1 MRIVHVLTRF
11 LRAGAEENTALTC
24 NAQAAAGHLVWVVHG
39 RDHDPRALDL
49 LDPRVRRIRVAAL
62 VAPPHPVRDA
72 AALAA
77 LALLFRRLRPDVV
90 HTHQSKAG
98 AIGRL
103 AARVARTPR
112 IVHGVHIVPFMD
124 APRAEAA
131 VYRWIEKLVGRFT
144 DAFIHVAPALKA
156 ACLEAGV
163 GRPDRHFV
171 APSGMDVA
179 AFRQAEIPDDAA
191 DLAAPLPGRDAPPR
205 ILLMTASLERRKRHA
220 EFLEMFR
227 RVVDAGPDVRLLL
240 AGAGEEEAA
249 IRAQVAALGLQPH
262 VRLLGLRDDVPRL
275 VRLADAGVLASA
287 HEGLPRSVIQY
298 VLGGLP
304 VVTTELAGVDAVV
317 RHGVN
322 GYLTPADD
330 LGAMAGPLVRLLTDE
345 TLRSGMARASAG
357 MDLADWAA
365 ERMCA
370 RIDEIYRLIGAGG
383 EGNALTAPCS
393 SAFSARSRA
402 ATAVSP

>member
-24 NAQAAAGHLVWVVHG
+24 NAQVAAGNAVWIVHG
-39 RDHDPRALDL
+39 RDHDPRALAL
-49 LDPRVRRIRVAAL
+49 LDPRVQRVCVPSL
-62 VAPPHPVRDA
+62 VAPPHPVKDP
-72 AALAA
+72 AALIA
-77 LALLFRRLRPDVV
+77 LAGVFRRLRPDVV

-98 AIGRL
+98 ALGRL
-103 AARVARTPR
+103 AARISRAPH

-124 APRAEAA
+124 VGPAEAA
-131 VYRWIEKLVGRFT
+131 IYRSIERLVGRFT

-179 AFRQAEIPDDAA
+179 AFRRDELPDDATSLRA
-191 DLAAPLPGRDAPPR
+191 PIPGRGAAPL
-205 ILLMTASLERRKRHA
+205 LVLMVASLERRKRHA
-220 EFLEMFR
+220 EFLEAFR
-227 RVVDAGPDVRLLL
+227 RVVDATPDVRLLL
-240 AGAGEEEAA
+240 AGAGEEDAA
-249 IRAQVAALGLQPH
+249 IRARVAALGLEDH

-275 VRLADAGVLASA
+275 VRLADVGVLASA

-304 VVTTELAGVDAVV
+304 VVTTELPGVGAVV
-317 RHGVN
+317 RHGAN
-322 GYLTPADD
+322 GYLTSAEEV
-330 LGAMAGPLVRLLTDE
+330 GEMAEPLIRLLEDAA
-345 TLRSGMARASAG
+345 LRRRMARASAG
-357 MDLADWAA
+357 MNLDDWAA
-365 ERMCA
+365 ERMCE
-370 RIDEIYRLIGAGG
+370 RIDEVYRLIGAGG
-383 EGNALTAPCS
+383 EGKALTAACS
-393 SAFSARSRA
+393 SAFTARSRA

>member
-1 MRIVHVLTRF
+1 MRIIHVLTRF

-24 NAQAAAGHLVWVVHG
+24 NAQAAAGHAVWVVHG
-39 RDHDPRALDL
+39 RDHDPRALAL
-49 LDPRVRRIRVAAL
+49 LDPRVQRICVPSL
-62 VAPPHPVRDA
+62 VAPLRPANDL

-77 LALLFRRLRPDVV
+77 LAGLFRRLKADVV

-98 AIGRL
+98 AIGRV
-103 AARVARTPR
+103 AARIASTPR

-124 APRAEAA
+124 APPAEAA
-131 VYRWIEKLVGRFT
+131 VYRAIEKLAGRFT
-144 DAFIHVAPALKA
+144 HAFIHVAPALRV

-179 AFRQAEIPDDAA
+179 AFRRDELPDDAA
-191 DLAAPLPGRDAPPR
+191 DLRAPIPGREASPR
-205 ILLMTASLERRKRHA
+205 VVLMIASLERRKRHA
-220 EFLEMFR
+220 AFLEAFR
-227 RVVDAGPDVRLLL
+227 RVVDATPDVRLLL
-240 AGAGEEEAA
+240 AGAGEEDAA
-249 IRAQVAALGLQPH
+249 IRAQVEALGLEDH

-275 VRLADAGVLASA
+275 IRLADVGVLASA

-304 VVTTELAGVDAVV
+304 VVTTELAGVAAVV

-322 GYLTPADD
+322 GYLTSTENVGD
-330 LGAMAGPLVRLLTDE
+330 MAEPLIRLLDDAA
-345 TLRSGMARASAG
+345 LRRRMGQASAD
-357 MDLADWAA
+357 MDLSDWAA
-365 ERMCA
+365 ERMCE

-383 EGNALTAPCS
+383 EGKALTAACS
-393 SAFSARSRA
+393 SPFTSRSRA